1 MHKTLTEPRDEI
13 MLVATEHNWDLH
25 STSDWERVTW
35 EIYYNGHYDVKTYYV
50 GCEKPFRR
58 AAEGDL
64 DKEVVIKLKSIID
77 TQIWR
82 KNPPVDA
89 CDGIAWE
96 IEYFTPGGERLN
108 YSGKP
113 DYIYGETTLE
123 QIVALLPKEGVYEA
137 CEVEE

>member
-1 MHKTLTEPRDEI
+1 MLKPLSGPRDEI
-13 MLVATEHNWDLH
+13 MLIATEHNWGLH
-25 STSDWERVTW
+25 STNDWDRITW
-35 EIYYNGHYDVKTYYV
+35 TICYNGRYNVKTYYV
-50 GCEKPFRR
+50 GSEKPFRR
-58 AAEGDL
+58 AVEGDL
-64 DKEVVIKLKSIID
+64 DKEVVIKLKSILD
-77 TQIWR
+77 TKILR

-89 CDGIAWE
+89 CDGVAWE

-137 CEVEE
+137 CEVEK